1 MRRVTASPLKILAI
15 LLLVMSLGLTSAVA
29 ANVSPTASSKG
40 TPAAKAAPA
49 ERTVAATPQGRMNS
63 RIVGETANGH
73 RVTGSFVPVTFV
85 KKPGRIKVRGML
97 LGVVHRPAARDI
109 RFSGLRTMTVKT
121 IEGVAPRAGAS
132 TTAARARCDILNLVL
147 GPLDLDLL
155 GLEVHLNR
163 VVLDIIARSGA
174 GNLLG
179 NLLCAVAGLLDGP
192 GGLGQ
197 ITRLLNRILG
207 LLRLGV

>member
-29 ANVSPTASSKG
+29 ANVSPTAPSRG
-40 TPAAKAAPA
+40 TSAAEAAKV
-49 ERTVAATPQGRMNS
+49 VAASPQGRMNS

>member
-1 MRRVTASPLKILAI
+1 MRRVTASPLKTLAI

-40 TPAAKAAPA
+40 APAAKAAPA
-49 ERTVAATPQGRMNS
+49 ARTVAASPQGRMNS

-97 LGVVHRPAARDI
+97 LGVVHRPSARDI

-121 IEGVAPRAGAS
+121 IEGVAPRPGAS
-132 TTAARARCDILNLVL
+132 TTAARRCDILNLVL
-147 GPLDLDLL
+147 GPLDLDVL
-155 GLEVHLNR
+155 GLEIHLNR

-207 LLRLGV
+207 LLRRGV